1 MTRFTKE
8 DRLHLE
14 RELSNGRSFREIS
27 AFLGVHPTSVSR
39 EVRRNHIQIFAKRK
53 GGCHFND
60 CAYALDCTNRTLC
73 RREECPLQHK
83 SHCKY
88 CSRCSSLCP
97 DYLCQPCPKLSFS
110 PYVCNACDL
119 LKSCH
124 KVKRFYDHLQ
134 AHTLAFFRI
143 SEPRKGLQISP
154 DELRF
159 VNQLV
164 SPGIKNGQSLHH
176 VCEAY
181 KDQLP
186 CCEKSVYNLI
196 YSGLLDCRKLDLPRA
211 VRFRPRTKTRPHKV
225 NRNCRVNRS
234 HADFLFFME
243 QNPDTPVV
251 QIDSVIGRVGGSCM
265 LTLYFT
271 QAGLLLI
278 FQREHNTAKS
288 VCDIFNQ
295 LEEELGRD
303 LFRTLFP
310 VLLTDNGSEFSD
322 PDAIERSQDGSLR
335 TRVFYCDPGRPDQ
348 KGALERS
355 HEHIRRV
362 LPKGSSFD
370 SFGQED
376 MDRLASHINS
386 EIREK
391 LNNRTPIQLF
401 SFLYGEETLTLLH
414 LEPVKA
420 DQVCLHPRL
429 LSGKNVFPMN
439 RTIVSEFMR
448 EHLSFHEY
456 ADLLS
461 PEEFESDI
469 LAQEDSRLACCDK
482 QPEDENWKNC
492 TI

>member
-1 MTRFTKE
+1 MPQFTKE

-14 RELSNGRSFREIS
+14 RELCNGRSFREIS
-27 AFLGVHPTSVSR
+27 SFLGLHPSSVSR
-39 EVRRNHIQIFAKRK
+39 EVRRNHIQRFTKRHSTR
-53 GGCHFND
+53 HFND
-60 CAYALDCTNRTLC
+60 CAHALDCTNRTLC
-73 RREECPLQHK
+73 RREECPLKHR
-83 SHCKY
+83 SPCRY
-88 CSRCSSLCP
+88 CSRCSTLCP
-97 DYLCQPCPKLSFS
+97 DYHFLPCPKLSSS

-119 LKSCH
+119 LTSCH
-124 KVKRFYDHLQ
+124 KVKRFYDHLH
-134 AHTLAFFRI
+134 AHTIASSRI

-159 VNQLV
+159 LNKLV

-211 VRFRPRTKTRPHKV
+211 VRFRPRTKTRQHKV
-225 NRNCRVNRS
+225 NRHCRMNRS
-234 HADFLFFME
+234 HADFLSYMQ
-243 QNPDTPVV
+243 QNQDTPVV
-251 QIDSVIGRVGGSCM
+251 QLDSVIGRIGGKCM

-278 FQREHNTAKS
+278 FLREHNNAKS
-288 VCDIFNQ
+288 VCDIIDQ
-295 LEEELGRD
+295 LEEELGMD
-303 LFRTLFP
+303 LFCTLFP

-322 PDAIERSQDGSLR
+322 PDALERSSDGSLR

-370 SFGQED
+370 SFVQED

-391 LNNRTPIQLF
+391 LNNRTPTQLF
-401 SFLYGEETLTLLH
+401 SFLYGEAALALLH
-414 LEPVKA
+414 LQPVKA
-420 DQVCLHPRL
+420 DQICLKPRL
-429 LSGKNVFPMN
+429 LSGKG
-439 RTIVSEFMR
+439 RVSR
-448 EHLSFHEY
+448 E
-456 ADLLS
+456 
-461 PEEFESDI
+461 
-469 LAQEDSRLACCDK
+469 
-482 QPEDENWKNC
+482 
-492 TI
+492 